1 MIRQLSLTTAALLS
15 LASCIVPVDPGGRP
29 TQLPQRPG
37 YSNQRP
43 SSSPGYVTQLPDRFP
58 VGTAQGRISAEA
70 SQGAMIIRR
79 NDGQVLCSFRTAMP
93 NVETWRLVR
102 GDTQIIVKS
111 RGARGPA
118 TVELFDTATGTLR
131 DKVLAYAIRSSG
143 ASWAYGFED

>member
-1 MIRQLSLTTAALLS
+1 
-15 LASCIVPVDPGGRP
+15 
-29 TQLPQRPG
+29 
-37 YSNQRP
+37 
-43 SSSPGYVTQLPDRFP
+43 
-58 VGTAQGRISAEA
+58 
-70 SQGAMIIRR
+70 
-79 NDGQVLCSFRTAMP
+79 MP